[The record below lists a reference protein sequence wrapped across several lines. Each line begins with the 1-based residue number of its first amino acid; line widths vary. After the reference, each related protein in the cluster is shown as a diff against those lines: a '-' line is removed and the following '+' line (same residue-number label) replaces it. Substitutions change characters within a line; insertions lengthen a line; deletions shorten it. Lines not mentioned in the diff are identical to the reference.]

1 LRGGK
6 ILKYLIIGNSVAATA
21 AVDAIRERDT
31 KGDITLVSDE
41 PQFVYSR
48 PLISY
53 LLAGNVKVEQMY
65 YRGKNFYDKTKVRAI
80 LGRKVTNIDA
90 ENKRVVLEDGEEL
103 PFEKL
108 LIATG
113 GRLIVPKTK
122 GSDLGGVFTF
132 TKWDDVEK
140 IKKFLLGNEVKR
152 VVIVGGGLIGLKA
165 AEGLIALGIKIT
177 IVELSDRI
185 MSSTFDSTTSEMMKK
200 ILEKRGVEVVTKNT
214 ADEII
219 GNGPKVGGVVLR
231 DGTRINCEMVVFAIG
246 VSPNIELV
254 KDSGIKVNR
263 GIHVDEYMRTNFP
276 DIYAAGDVVEAYDMV
291 LQNNRPIAI
300 WPNASIQG
308 AVAGHNMAGGEK
320 KYVGGF
326 AMNSIEICDIPTIS
340 MGLTDPPAG
349 KGYEVLQA
357 LDEEKPTYRKIILK
371 DNVVVGAIFV
381 NDIDRAGI
389 FTSLIKDKIDTS
401 SFKDVLLKEEFGLA
415 WFPKEYRKH
424 LVVGPGIEI

>member
-1 LRGGK
+1 V
-6 ILKYLIIGNSVAATA
+6 KYLIIGNSVAAIA
-21 AVDAIRERDT
+21 AVEAIREKDG
-31 KGDITLVSDE
+31 KSDITLISDE
-41 PQFVYSR
+41 PQFMYSR

-65 YRGKNFYDKTKVRAI
+65 YREKNFYEKNKVKAV
-80 LGRKVTNIDA
+80 LGRKVTNVDVA
-90 ENKRVVLEDGEEL
+90 NRKVVLEDGEEFI
-103 PFEKL
+103 FEKL

-113 GRLIVPKTK
+113 GKPIVPKTK
-122 GSDLGGVFTF
+122 GSDLNGVFTF

-140 IKKFLLGNEVKR
+140 IKKFLLGTEVKR
-152 VVIVGGGLIGLKA
+152 AVIVGGGLIGLKA
-165 AEGLIALGIKIT
+165 AEGLTALGIKIT

-185 MSSTFDSTTSEMMKK
+185 MSSTFDSTTSEMIKK
-200 ILEKRGVEVVTKNT
+200 ILEKRGIEVVTKNT
-214 ADEII
+214 ADEMIA
-219 GNGPKVGGVVLR
+219 NGSKVGGIVLR
-231 DGTRINCEMVVFAIG
+231 DGTRISCEMVVFAIG
-246 VSPNIELV
+246 VSPNIEMV
-254 KDSGIKVNR
+254 KNSGINVNR

-276 DIYAAGDVVEAYDMV
+276 DIYAAGDVVEAYDLVMRE
-291 LQNNRPIAI
+291 NRPIAI
-300 WPNASIQG
+300 WPIASIQG
-308 AVAGHNMAGGEK
+308 AVAGHNMAGGTK

-326 AMNSIEICDIPTIS
+326 AMNSIEICDIPTVS

-349 KGYEVLQA
+349 KGYEVLQQ
-357 LDEEKPTYRKIILK
+357 LDEEKSTYRKIILK

-381 NDIDRAGI
+381 KDIDRAGI

>member
-1 LRGGK
+1 V
-6 ILKYLIIGNSVAATA
+6 KYLIIGNSVAAVA
-21 AVDAIRERDT
+21 AVEAIREKDG
-31 KGDITLVSDE
+31 KGDITLISDE

-65 YRGKNFYDKTKVRAI
+65 YRGKNFYENNKVRAV
-80 LGRKVTNIDA
+80 LGKRVTSVDAANRK
-90 ENKRVVLEDGEEL
+90 VVLEDGEEFL
-103 PFEKL
+103 FEKL

-113 GRLIVPKTK
+113 GKPIVPKTK
-122 GSDLGGVFTF
+122 GSDLNGVFTF

-140 IKKFLLGNEVKR
+140 IKKLLLGTEVKR
-152 VVIVGGGLIGLKA
+152 AVIVGGGLIGLKA
-165 AEGLIALGIKIT
+165 AEGLTALGIKIT

-185 MSSTFDSTTSEMMKK
+185 MSSTFDGTTSEMMKK

-219 GNGPKVGGVVLR
+219 ANGSKVGGVVLR

-246 VSPNIELV
+246 VSPNIEMV
-254 KDSGIKVNR
+254 KNSGIKVNR

-276 DIYAAGDVVEAYDMV
+276 DIYAAGDVVEAYDLV
-291 LQNNRPIAI
+291 LRDNRPIAI

-308 AVAGHNMAGGEK
+308 AVAGHNMAGGTK
-320 KYVGGF
+320 KYVGSF

-349 KGYEVLQA
+349 KGYEVLQQ

>member
-1 LRGGK
+1 
-6 ILKYLIIGNSVAATA
+6 VAAIA
-21 AVDAIRERDT
+21 AVEAIREKDG
-31 KGDITLVSDE
+31 KGDITLISDE
-41 PQFVYSR
+41 SQFVYSR

-53 LLAGNVKVEQMY
+53 LLAGSIKVEQMY
-65 YRGKNFYDKTKVRAI
+65 YREKNFYEKNKVRAG
-80 LGRKVTNIDA
+80 LGKRVTNVDLV
-90 ENKRVVLEDGEEL
+90 NRRVVLEDGEEL

-113 GRLIVPKTK
+113 GKPIVPKTK
-122 GSDLGGVFTF
+122 GSDLNGVFTF

-140 IKKFLLGNEVKR
+140 IKKFLLGTEVKR
-152 VVIVGGGLIGLKA
+152 AVIVGGGLIGLKA
-165 AEGLIALGIKIT
+165 AEGLTALGIKIT

-185 MSSTFDSTTSEMMKK
+185 MSSTFDGTTSEMMKK

-219 GNGPKVGGVVLR
+219 ENVSKVSGVILR
-231 DGTRINCEMVVFAIG
+231 DGTKISCEMVVFAIG
-246 VSPNIELV
+246 VSPNIEMV

-263 GIHVDEYMRTNFP
+263 GINVDEYMRTNFP
-276 DIYAAGDVVEAYDMV
+276 DVYAAGDVVEAYDLV
-291 LQNNRPIAI
+291 LRDNRPIAI

-308 AVAGHNMAGGEK
+308 SVAGHNMAGGTK
-320 KYVGGF
+320 KYVGSF

-349 KGYEVLQA
+349 KGYEILQQ

>member
-1 LRGGK
+1 M
-6 ILKYLIIGNSVAATA
+6 KYLIIGNSVAAIA
-21 AVDAIRERDT
+21 AVEAIREKDE
-31 KGDITLVSDE
+31 KSDITLISDE

-65 YRGKNFYDKTKVRAI
+65 YRGKNFYEKNKVRAI
-80 LGRKVTNIDA
+80 LGRKVTNVDA
-90 ENKRVVLEDGEEL
+90 AKKKVVLEDGEEFL
-103 PFEKL
+103 FEKL

-113 GRLIVPKTK
+113 GKPIVPKTK
-122 GSDLGGVFTF
+122 GSDLDGVFTF

-140 IKKFLLGNEVKR
+140 IKKFLLGTEVKR
-152 VVIVGGGLIGLKA
+152 AVIVGGGLIGLKA
-165 AEGLIALGIKIT
+165 AEGLTALGIKIT

-185 MSSTFDSTTSEMMKK
+185 MSSTFDGTTSEMMKK

-214 ADEII
+214 AEEIVA
-219 GNGPKVGGVVLR
+219 NASKVGGVVLR
-231 DGTRINCEMVVFAIG
+231 DGTRISCEMVVFAIG
-246 VSPNIELV
+246 VSPNVEMV

-276 DIYAAGDVVEAYDMV
+276 DIYAAGDVVEAYDLLMRE
-291 LQNNRPIAI
+291 NRPIAI

-308 AVAGHNMAGGEK
+308 AVAGHNMAGGTK
-320 KYVGGF
+320 KYGGSF

-349 KGYEVLQA
+349 KGYEVLQQ

>member
-1 LRGGK
+1 M
-6 ILKYLIIGNSVAATA
+6 KYLIIGNSVAAVA
-21 AVDAIRERDT
+21 AVEAIREKDG
-31 KGDITLVSDE
+31 KGDITLISDE

-65 YRGKNFYDKTKVRAI
+65 YRGKNFYENNKVRAV
-80 LGRKVTNIDA
+80 LGKRVTSVDAANRK
-90 ENKRVVLEDGEEL
+90 VVLEDGEEFL
-103 PFEKL
+103 FEKL

-113 GRLIVPKTK
+113 GKPIVPKTK
-122 GSDLGGVFTF
+122 GSDLNGVFTF

-140 IKKFLLGNEVKR
+140 IKKLLLGTEVKR
-152 VVIVGGGLIGLKA
+152 AVIVGGGLIGLKA
-165 AEGLIALGIKIT
+165 AEGLTALGIKIT

-185 MSSTFDSTTSEMMKK
+185 MSSTFDGTTSEMMKK

-219 GNGPKVGGVVLR
+219 ANGSKVGGVVLR

-246 VSPNIELV
+246 VSPNIEMV
-254 KDSGIKVNR
+254 KNSGIKVNR

-276 DIYAAGDVVEAYDMV
+276 DIYAAGDVVEAYDLV
-291 LQNNRPIAI
+291 LRDNRPIAI

-308 AVAGHNMAGGEK
+308 AVAGHNMAGGTK
-320 KYVGGF
+320 KYVGSF

-349 KGYEVLQA
+349 KGYEVLQQ

>member
-1 LRGGK
+1 M
-6 ILKYLIIGNSVAATA
+6 KYLIIGNSVAAIA
-21 AVDAIRERDT
+21 AVEAIREKDQ
-31 KGDITLVSDE
+31 KGDITLISDE

-53 LLAGNVKVEQMY
+53 LLAGDVKVEQMY
-65 YRGKNFYDKTKVRAI
+65 YRGKNFYERNKIRAT
-80 LGRKVTNIDA
+80 LGRKVTSVDA
-90 ENKRVVLEDGEEL
+90 TNRKVVLEDGEEFL
-103 PFEKL
+103 FEKL

-113 GRLIVPKTK
+113 GKPIVPKTK
-122 GSDLGGVFTF
+122 GSDLNGVFTF

-140 IKKFLLGNEVKR
+140 IKKFLLGIEVKR
-152 VVIVGGGLIGLKA
+152 AVIVGGGLIGLKA
-165 AEGLIALGIKIT
+165 AEGLVALGIKIT

-185 MSSTFDSTTSEMMKK
+185 MSSTFDGTTSEMMKK

-214 ADEII
+214 SDEII
-219 GNGPKVGGVVLR
+219 ANGAEVGGVVLR

-246 VSPNIELV
+246 VSPNIEMV

-263 GIHVDEYMRTNFP
+263 GIQVDEYMRTNFP
-276 DIYAAGDVVEAYDMV
+276 DIYAAGDVVEAYDLLMRE
-291 LQNNRPIAI
+291 NRPIAI

-308 AVAGHNMAGGEK
+308 AVAGHNMAGGTK
-320 KYVGGF
+320 KYGGSF

-349 KGYEVLQA
+349 KGYEVLQQ
-357 LDEEKPTYRKIILK
+357 LNEEKPTYRKIVLK

-401 SFKDVLLKEEFGLA
+401 IFKDVLLKEEFGLA

>member
-1 LRGGK
+1 M
-6 ILKYLIIGNSVAATA
+6 KYLIIGNSVAAIA
-21 AVDAIRERDT
+21 AIEAIREKDQ
-31 KGDITLVSDE
+31 KGDITLISDE
-41 PQFVYSR
+41 SQFVYSR

-53 LLAGNVKVEQMY
+53 LLAGNIKVEQMY
-65 YRGKNFYDKTKVRAI
+65 YRGKNFYEKNNVRAI
-80 LGRKVTNIDA
+80 LGRKVTNVDA
-90 ENKRVVLEDGEEL
+90 ANKKVVLEDGEEL
-103 PFEKL
+103 SFEKL
-108 LIATG
+108 LVATG
-113 GRLIVPKTK
+113 GKPIFPKIK
-122 GSDLGGVFTF
+122 GSGINGVFAF

-140 IKKFLLGNEVKR
+140 IKKFLLGAEVKR
-152 VVIVGGGLIGLKA
+152 AVIVGGGLIGLKA

-185 MSSTFDSTTSEMMKK
+185 MSSTFDGTTSEMMKK

-219 GNGPKVGGVVLR
+219 AKGSKVDGVVLR
-231 DGTRINCEMVVFAIG
+231 DGKRVSCEMVVFAIG
-246 VSPNIELV
+246 VSPNIEMV

-276 DIYAAGDVVEAYDMV
+276 DIYAAGDVVEGYDLV
-291 LQNNRPIAI
+291 LRDNRPIAI

-308 AVAGHNMAGGEK
+308 AVAGYNMTGGTK
-320 KYVGGF
+320 KYVGSF

-349 KGYEVLQA
+349 KGYEVLQQ

>member
-1 LRGGK
+1 M
-6 ILKYLIIGNSVAATA
+6 AAIA
-21 AVDAIRERDT
+21 AVEAIREKDG
-31 KGDITLVSDE
+31 KGDITLISDE
-41 PQFVYSR
+41 SQFVYSR

-53 LLAGNVKVEQMY
+53 LLAGSIKVEQMY
-65 YRGKNFYDKTKVRAI
+65 YREKNFYEKNKVRAG
-80 LGRKVTNIDA
+80 LGKRVTNVDLV
-90 ENKRVVLEDGEEL
+90 NRRVVLEDGEEL

-113 GRLIVPKTK
+113 GKPIVPKTK
-122 GSDLGGVFTF
+122 GSDLNGVFTF

-140 IKKFLLGNEVKR
+140 IKKFLLGTEVKR
-152 VVIVGGGLIGLKA
+152 AVIVGGGLIGLKA
-165 AEGLIALGIKIT
+165 AEGLTALGIKIT

-185 MSSTFDSTTSEMMKK
+185 MSSTFDGTTSEMMKK

-219 GNGPKVGGVVLR
+219 ENVSKVSGVILR
-231 DGTRINCEMVVFAIG
+231 DGTKISCEMVVFAIG
-246 VSPNIELV
+246 VSPNIEMV

-263 GIHVDEYMRTNFP
+263 GINVDEYMRTNFP
-276 DIYAAGDVVEAYDMV
+276 DVYAAGDVVEAYDLV
-291 LQNNRPIAI
+291 LRDNRPIAI

-308 AVAGHNMAGGEK
+308 SVAGHNMAGGTK
-320 KYVGGF
+320 KYVGSF

-349 KGYEVLQA
+349 KGYEILQQ

>member
-1 LRGGK
+1 V
-6 ILKYLIIGNSVAATA
+6 KYLIIGNSVAAVA
-21 AVDAIRERDT
+21 AVEAIREKDG
-31 KGDITLVSDE
+31 KGDITLISDE

-65 YRGKNFYDKTKVRAI
+65 YRGKNFYEKNKVRAV
-80 LGRKVTNIDA
+80 LGKRVTSVDAANRK
-90 ENKRVVLEDGEEL
+90 VVLEDGEEFL
-103 PFEKL
+103 FEKL

-113 GRLIVPKTK
+113 GKPIVPKTK
-122 GSDLGGVFTF
+122 GSDLNGVFTF

-140 IKKFLLGNEVKR
+140 IKKLLLGTEVKR
-152 VVIVGGGLIGLKA
+152 AVIVGGGLIGLKA
-165 AEGLIALGIKIT
+165 AEGLTALGIKIT

-185 MSSTFDSTTSEMMKK
+185 MSSTFDGTTSEMMKK
-200 ILEKRGVEVVTKNT
+200 ILEKRGVEVVIKNT

-219 GNGPKVGGVVLR
+219 ANNLKVGGVILR

-246 VSPNIELV
+246 VSPNIEMV

-276 DIYAAGDVVEAYDMV
+276 DIYAAGDVVEAYDLV
-291 LQNNRPIAI
+291 LRDNRPIAI

-308 AVAGHNMAGGEK
+308 AVAGHNMAGGTK
-320 KYVGGF
+320 KYVGSF

-349 KGYEVLQA
+349 KGYEVLQQ
-357 LDEEKPTYRKIILK
+357 LDEEKPTYRKIVLK

>member
-1 LRGGK
+1 
-6 ILKYLIIGNSVAATA
+6 LKYLIIGNSVAATA
-21 AVDAIRERDT
+21 AVEAIREKDA
-31 KGDITLVSDE
+31 KGDITLISDE
-41 PQFVYSR
+41 AQIVYSR

-53 LLAGNVKVEQMY
+53 LLAGDVKEERMY
-65 YRGKNFYDKTKVRAI
+65 YRGKNFYEKNKVRAI
-80 LGRKVTNIDA
+80 LGRKVTNVDA
-90 ENKRVVLEDGEEL
+90 ANKRVVLEDGEEL
-103 PFEKL
+103 LFEKL

-113 GRLIVPKTK
+113 GRPIVPKTK
-122 GSDLGGVFTF
+122 GSDLNGVFTF

-140 IKKFLLGNEVKR
+140 IKKFLLGTEVKR

-165 AEGLIALGIKIT
+165 AEGLTALGIKIT
-177 IVELSDRI
+177 VVELSDRI
-185 MSSTFDSTTSEMMKK
+185 MSSTFDGTTSEMLKK
-200 ILEKRGVEVVTKNT
+200 ILEERGVEVVTKT
-214 ADEII
+214 TTDEII
-219 GNGPKVGGVVLR
+219 GNASKVSGVVLR

-246 VSPNIELV
+246 VSPNTELV
-254 KDSGIKVNR
+254 KESGIEVNR
-263 GIHVDEYMRTNFP
+263 GIHVDEHMRTNFP

-291 LQNNRPIAI
+291 LSDNRPIAI

-308 AVAGHNMAGGEK
+308 AVAGHNMAGGTK
-320 KYVGGF
+320 KYTGSF
-326 AMNSIEICDIPTIS
+326 AMNSIEICGIPTIS
-340 MGLTDPPAG
+340 MGLTDPPAS

-357 LDEEKPTYRKIILK
+357 LDEEKPTYKKIILK
-371 DNVVVGAIFV
+371 NNVVVGAIFV